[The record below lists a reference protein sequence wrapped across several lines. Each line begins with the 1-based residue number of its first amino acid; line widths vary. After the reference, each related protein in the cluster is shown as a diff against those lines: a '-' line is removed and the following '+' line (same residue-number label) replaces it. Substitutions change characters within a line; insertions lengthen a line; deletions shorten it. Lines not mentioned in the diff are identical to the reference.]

1 MTADTRSI
9 IQSIIDS
16 DNTFSG
22 QIVADIP
29 NMNSILKR
37 LEPMALP
44 SASPLSP
51 FRVAVI
57 EVTSSGSDVPIAI
70 IVSPIKFSLTP
81 KSLAIRQALSTT
93 SVPPNITEI

>member
-51 FRVAVI
+51 F
-57 EVTSSGSDVPIAI
+57 
-70 IVSPIKFSLTP
+70 VSL
-81 KSLAIRQALSTT
+81 
-93 SVPPNITEI
+93 

>member
-37 LEPMALP
+37 LER
-44 SASPLSP
+44 SNIGY
-51 FRVAVI
+51 RY
-57 EVTSSGSDVPIAI
+57 IATNYYRI
-70 IVSPIKFSLTP
+70 GV
-81 KSLAIRQALSTT
+81 
-93 SVPPNITEI
+93 VE

>member
-44 SASPLSP
+44 SASPLVVFLRQQSKSQ
-51 FRVAVI
+51 VQ
-57 EVTSSGSDVPIAI
+57 EVMY
-70 IVSPIKFSLTP
+70 
-81 KSLAIRQALSTT
+81 Q
-93 SVPPNITEI
+93 